1 MKKILFA
8 ICFFAAITLNAQ
20 TPVFDWVKQIGDS
33 SSETGRGIAR
43 DASGNLYI
51 TGSFIGTDDFDPG
64 PGVYNMTSAVGNEIF
79 VLKLN
84 ASGNFEWAVQ
94 TRGWTSNMEELS
106 ITCDATGNVF
116 VTGHFLDSTD
126 FDPSA
131 ATYNLVSNGG
141 RDIFI
146 WHLNTNGNFV
156 WAKNIGST
164 ASSITSDDLG
174 YEIKIDN
181 WGNIY
186 TIGSF
191 ALTADFDPGP
201 GTVTLS
207 AGAYCDIFILKLN
220 ANGDYVYA
228 KNIGGFNYCVGRSI
242 AIDAMGN
249 LYATGSFSDT
259 VDFDPGAGIFN
270 LIAPRSNQF
279 VASDPDIFILKLDSS
294 GNFIWAQNF
303 GSTREDI
310 GQAIHVDA
318 NGNVYTTGV
327 FEQTVDFQW
336 GGNTFNLS
344 VSLYEDMF
352 VLKSDSS
359 GNFIWAKQI
368 HSSSFYDSGN
378 GITADTAGNVYITG
392 SFAGTVDLD
401 PGIDSFFVSTPSSS
415 SDIFILKLNANGN
428 FVWGNSAGGTGTDV
442 GEQILLDATGNIFT
456 VGSFTGTTDFDFNSG
471 SFSLTAPGFLQN
483 VFVLKMNQN
492 TVGITESTYENSFS
506 VYPNPASK
514 EIIIY
519 SSKFNEGD
527 GLKIFDVLGKEIL
540 RSEIR
545 GEKSEIDVSKFEN
558 GIYFVQLVAVLANGK
573 EADRILQKLIVNH

>member
-8 ICFFAAITLNAQ
+8 ILCFGTITLHAQ
-20 TPVFDWVKQIGDS
+20 IPAFDWVKQIGDS

-51 TGSFIGTDDFDPG
+51 AGSFIGTDDFDPG
-64 PGVYNMTSAVGNEIF
+64 PGVYNMTSAVGSEIF

-94 TRGWTSNMEELS
+94 TRGWSSNMAELA

-131 ATYNLVSNGG
+131 STYNLVSNGG

-164 ASSITSDDLG
+164 ASSITSEDIG
-174 YEIKIDN
+174 YDIKVDN

-201 GTVTLS
+201 GTVTLN
-207 AGAYCDIFILKLN
+207 AGPYCDIFILKLN

-228 KNIGGFNYCVGRSI
+228 KNIGGFNYCIGRSI
-242 AIDAMGN
+242 AIDALGN

-303 GSTREDI
+303 GSIKEDI
-310 GQAIHVDA
+310 GQTIHVDD
-318 NGNVYTTGV
+318 NGNVYTAGI

-336 GGNTFNLS
+336 GTNTFNLT

-368 HSSSFYDSGN
+368 HSSSFYDGVN
-378 GITADTAGNVYITG
+378 GITADTAGNVYVTG

-415 SDIFILKLNANGN
+415 SDIFILKLDANGN
-428 FVWGNSAGGTGTDV
+428 FLWGNSAGGTATDV

-471 SFSLTAPGFLQN
+471 SYNLTAPGFFQN
-483 VFVLKMNQN
+483 VFVLKMKQN
-492 TVGITESTYENSFS
+492 TVGITEGTYENSFL
-506 VYPNPASK
+506 VYPNPANQSLVISHPSLK
-514 EIIIY
+514 E
-519 SSKFNEGD
+519 NTE
-527 GLKIFDVLGKEIL
+527 LKIFDVMGKEIL
-540 RSEIR
+540 KTKIT
-545 GEKSEIDVSKFEN
+545 GNQAEIDVSKFTN
-558 GIYFVQLVAVLANGK
+558 GIYFVQLASPILLNGSGVMT
-573 EADRILQKLIVNH
+573 QKLIIQH

>member
-8 ICFFAAITLNAQ
+8 ILCFGTITLHAQ
-20 TPVFDWVKQIGDS
+20 IPDFDWVKQIGDS

-51 TGSFIGTDDFDPG
+51 AGSFIGTDDFDPG
-64 PGVYNMTSAVGNEIF
+64 PGVYNMTSVVGSEIF

-94 TRGWTSNMEELS
+94 TRGWSSNMAELA

-131 ATYNLVSNGG
+131 STYNLVSNGG

-164 ASSITSDDLG
+164 ASSITSEDIG
-174 YEIKIDN
+174 YDIKVDN

-201 GTVTLS
+201 GTVTLN
-207 AGAYCDIFILKLN
+207 AGPYCDIFILKLN

-228 KNIGGFNYCVGRSI
+228 KNIGGFNYCIGRSI
-242 AIDAMGN
+242 TIDALGN

-259 VDFDPGAGIFN
+259 VDFDPGTGIFN

-303 GSTREDI
+303 GSIKEDI
-310 GQAIHVDA
+310 GQTIHVDD
-318 NGNVYTTGV
+318 NGNVYTAGI

-336 GGNTFNLS
+336 GTNTFNLT
-344 VSLYEDMF
+344 VSLFEDMF

-359 GNFIWAKQI
+359 GNFTWAKQI
-368 HSSSFYDSGN
+368 HSSSFYDGVN
-378 GITADTAGNVYITG
+378 GITADTAGNVYVTG

-415 SDIFILKLNANGN
+415 SDIFILKLDANGN
-428 FVWGNSAGGTGTDV
+428 FLWGNSAGGTGTDV

-471 SFSLTAPGFLQN
+471 SYNLIAPGFYQN
-483 VFVLKMNQN
+483 VFVLKMKQN
-492 TVGITESTYENSFS
+492 TVGITEGTYENSFL
-506 VYPNPASK
+506 VYPNPANQSLVISHPSLK
-514 EIIIY
+514 E
-519 SSKFNEGD
+519 NTE
-527 GLKIFDVLGKEIL
+527 LKIFDVMGKEIL
-540 RSEIR
+540 KTKIT
-545 GEKSEIDVSKFEN
+545 GNQAEIDVSKFEN
-558 GIYFVQLVAVLANGK
+558 GIYFIQLSSHLETNEV
-573 EADRILQKLIVNH
+573 RSQKLIIQH